1 MKERKKERSEVSPKV
16 EKRKSKGGKGE
27 EKRDLSPEPILD
39 PGKRI
44 CESFQLAPPLWGGPC
59 ISYFHIWT
67 WPRARI
73 VRTRNCL
80 WERRNQLCTVRLKR
94 RRHNAKSIWNWTCR
108 GSELKK
114 LMIGHKK
121 NRLLAMTITRNCY
134 WQKRGKILGM
144 NCHAWFKLFHKKL
157 NSW

>member
-1 MKERKKERSEVSPKV
+1 MQAMNVKYEISPYMTRTKDVVSLSERKKERSEVSPKV

-67 WPRARI
+67 
-73 VRTRNCL
+73 
-80 WERRNQLCTVRLKR
+80 
-94 RRHNAKSIWNWTCR
+94 
-108 GSELKK
+108 
-114 LMIGHKK
+114 
-121 NRLLAMTITRNCY
+121 
-134 WQKRGKILGM
+134 
-144 NCHAWFKLFHKKL
+144 
-157 NSW
+157 